1 MQTKKKKKKK
11 PTMKESSILSV
22 ARLGRSASVLAGLFT
37 CTFALAL
44 AFDFNSQT
52 GIDFVVCFFLP
63 LAYLFMTLANSHLV
77 KARSGDVVSSFYADA
92 AHSIATIYAVY
103 IFACYYIQLTFV
115 RQARADPIALTV
127 VEYKPGSAL
136 FAIDILGYVL
146 LSLSTLFL
154 ASSLKGT
161 DEHVL
166 IGALRFHGLF
176 GVTSIA
182 VPFLPMIY
190 EERPNKE
197 AADDNFI
204 WQLPLISWCGIFMPT
219 CILMA
224 RYFASNAQKK
234 EMS

>member
-1 MQTKKKKKKK
+1 MNESASMQA
-11 PTMKESSILSV
+11 V
-22 ARLGRSASVLAGLFT
+22 ARLGRTASVLAAFFT

-44 AFDFNSQT
+44 ALDFNSQT
-52 GIDFVVCFFLP
+52 GIDYVVCFFLP
-63 LAYLFMTLANSHLV
+63 LAYLIMTLANTYLV
-77 KARSGDVVSSFYADA
+77 KAQGGDVVSSFYADA
-92 AHSIATIYAVY
+92 AHSIAIIYAVY

-115 RQARADPIALTV
+115 RQARVDPIALTV
-127 VEYKPGSAL
+127 VEYKPGSAI
-136 FAIDILGYVL
+136 FTIDILGYVL

-161 DEHVL
+161 EEYSL

-190 EERPNKE
+190 EDKSNAK
-197 AADDNFI
+197 AADDDFI
-204 WQLPLISWCGIFMPT
+204 WQLPLITWCGIFMPV

-224 RYFASNAQKK
+224 RYFASSAHKK
-234 EMS
+234 

>member
-1 MQTKKKKKKK
+1 MDESASMQA
-11 PTMKESSILSV
+11 V
-22 ARLGRSASVLAGLFT
+22 ARLGKTASVLAAFFT

-44 AFDFNSQT
+44 ALDFNSQT
-52 GIDFVVCFFLP
+52 GIDYLVCFFLP
-63 LAYLFMTLANSHLV
+63 LAYLIMTLANTYLV
-77 KARSGDVVSSFYADA
+77 KARGGDVVSSFYADA
-92 AHSIATIYAVY
+92 AHSIAIIYAVY

-136 FAIDILGYVL
+136 FVIDILGYVL

-154 ASSLKGT
+154 ASSLNGT
-161 DEHVL
+161 DEYSL

-176 GVTSIA
+176 GVLSIL

-190 EERPNKE
+190 EERSNEE
-197 AADDNFI
+197 AADDDFI
-204 WQLPLISWCGIFMPT
+204 WQLPLITWCGVFMPT

-224 RYFASNAQKK
+224 RYFALNTIPNK
-234 EMS
+234 